1 MKSLLRNRLA
11 EILLSFFN
19 DPERRSAVEFLYVFC
34 EMASRRDPPEVSLG
48 ELLRERGAVSSHT
61 AEVAVVIEQMRWDPR
76 AITAAQVL
84 SLREFRGVVEE
95 EVKSAT

>member
-1 MKSLLRNRLA
+1 MIGGFL
-11 EILLSFFN
+11 
-19 DPERRSAVEFLYVFC
+19 RRSRKAFWHRYVC
-34 EMASRRDPPEVSLG
+34 WETASRHDPPGVPFD
-48 ELLRERGAVSSHT
+48 ELLRERSAVSSRT

-95 EVKSAT
+95 EWNFTQWRPPS

>member
-1 MKSLLRNRLA
+1 VCGEK
-11 EILLSFFN
+11 
-19 DPERRSAVEFLYVFC
+19 
-34 EMASRRDPPEVSLG
+34 ASGHEPPEVAFY
-48 ELLRERGAVSSHT
+48 ELLRERRAVCSHT

-95 EVKSAT
+95 EWNFTQWRPPS